1 MPLDGSRERR
11 ALPLE
16 AMSIRADS
24 GRFIGHASTWEPYSI
39 GDPKRF
45 GFVERFDRHAFDR
58 AIAEEQDVRYLVNHD
73 PSLLLARTASSTMAL
88 ATDKRGLR
96 VEATLADT
104 SAGRD
109 LRTLLERGDISH
121 MSIGFVATADRWE
134 SQKDGTELRTV
145 LDVDLY
151 DVSAVTF
158 PANPT
163 TDASLRSAID
173 AAGFIEIRRQRW
185 QAAQERYDRMTGP
198 RANGERER

>member
-1 MPLDGSRERR
+1 MERERR

-16 AMSIRADS
+16 QVSIRADS
-24 GRFIGHASTWEPYSI
+24 GRFIGHASTWERYAI
-39 GDPKRF
+39 GDPKRY
-45 GFVERFDRHAFDR
+45 GFLEQFDRRAFDR

-73 PSLLLARTASSTMAL
+73 PSSLLARTASSTMTL

-104 SAGRD
+104 SVGRD

-121 MSIGFVATADRWE
+121 MSIGFVATSDRWE
-134 SQKDGTELRTV
+134 SLKSGEELRTV
-145 LDVDLY
+145 LDVDLF

-158 PANPT
+158 PANPS

-173 AAGFIEIRRQRW
+173 AAGFVEIRRQRW
-185 QAAQERYDRMTGP
+185 AAAQERFNRLTGP
-198 RANGERER
+198 RANDERVR